1 MTTTA
6 ECTIDVPLVRLRS
19 AIAAV
24 VVHAEPTKTGDEVSA
39 LSRVRIIAG
48 ASELF
53 VVATNL
59 TTSALAALTI
69 VEDSRAERFG
79 ADDGEF
85 GVDISPGLI
94 RDLFS
99 TLRPRKAD
107 VDASDQLARLHFTDE
122 YLTATDVSG
131 LWPGSQTRKPLL
143 PFPSDYPDVV
153 DALAVALG
161 GAGEA
166 QAAKPLVANG
176 GALALFRHAATAYDR
191 PLQFEATGPATS
203 RGFVVWCGPDFVG
216 HVSSAHNDDNSLGRR
231 DAERRK
237 HLERLGL
244 TATQEALDML
254 AGV

>member
-1 MTTTA
+1 MAGLSDPETA
-6 ECTIDVPLVRLRS
+6 PAVLVGLPRR
-19 AIAAV
+19 
-24 VVHAEPTKTGDEVSA
+24 GG
-39 LSRVRIIAG
+39 R
-48 ASELF
+48 
-53 VVATNL
+53 
-59 TTSALAALTI
+59 
-69 VEDSRAERFG
+69 
-79 ADDGEF
+79 
-85 GVDISPGLI
+85 PGG
-94 RDLFS
+94 
-99 TLRPRKAD
+99 RPGRC
-107 VDASDQLARLHFTDE
+107 
-122 YLTATDVSG
+122 
-131 LWPGSQTRKPLL
+131 
-143 PFPSDYPDVV
+143 
-153 DALAVALG
+153 
-161 GAGEA
+161 GEA